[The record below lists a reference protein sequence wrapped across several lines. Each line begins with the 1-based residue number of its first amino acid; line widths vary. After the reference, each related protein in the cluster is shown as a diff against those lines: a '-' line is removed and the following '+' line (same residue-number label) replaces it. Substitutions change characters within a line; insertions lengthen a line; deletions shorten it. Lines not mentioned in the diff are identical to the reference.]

1 MNRKGHPAWNKGKR
15 GRFWYTNGT
24 IDKVFYPED
33 APIGWVK
40 GRSKTKGR
48 IQSIE
53 ERKKRSLAYN
63 RAKHP
68 EHFKLSDEQKQN
80 LSNAKKR
87 FYGSIR

>member
-15 GRFWYTNGT
+15 GRFWYTNGV

-33 APIGWVK
+33 APTGWIK
-40 GRSKTKGR
+40 GRCKIQGR
-48 IQSIE
+48 VQSE
-53 ERKKRSLAYN
+53 EEKERRRQSYDRS
-63 RAKHP
+63 KHP
-68 EHFKLSDEQKQN
+68 EHFKLTDEQKQN